1 MTRTVFGASSSI
13 GGHTTALPRGGGWRP
28 PRREKSQTA
37 ATTKKDELAASGPDW
52 HTLRPTKLTHAER
65 ILVQDPQNGLS
76 ECCVPL
82 RDGARHP
89 EMGSHVPAEQRLQGV
104 EPLRKG

>member
-37 ATTKKDELAASGPDW
+37 ATTREDELAASGPDW
-52 HTLRPTKLTHAER
+52 HALRPTKLTHTER
-65 ILVQDPQNGLS
+65 ILVQGLT
-76 ECCVPL
+76 ERGNL
-82 RDGARHP
+82 RVSCSYRHVQLT
-89 EMGSHVPAEQRLQGV
+89 GTY
-104 EPLRKG
+104 